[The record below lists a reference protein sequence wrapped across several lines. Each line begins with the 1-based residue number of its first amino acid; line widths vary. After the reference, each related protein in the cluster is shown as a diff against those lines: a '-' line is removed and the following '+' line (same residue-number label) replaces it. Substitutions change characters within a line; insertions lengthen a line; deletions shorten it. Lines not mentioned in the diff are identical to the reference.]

1 MTILRMENIF
11 WETKKNVKLQMC
23 VRQIVR
29 KLDYGFV
36 QEGDLKKAGSKKKKL
51 FQMKIWKRFKV
62 ECRMVKDKKVI
73 L

>member
-11 WETKKNVKLQMC
+11 WEIKKNVMLQMC

-36 QEGDLKKAGSKKKKL
+36 QEGILKRLDQKKKP